1 MGRVASSVDNTKIKS
16 FSSTMQR
23 DLLDTGTWDTPDQPG
38 SAIFEWIEAW
48 SRYAG
53 DPLPDRWG
61 PGAGVTS
68 ADRGSR
74 WTSCRAWC
82 EALDLVAVS

>member
-48 SRYAG
+48 YNPRRQHASI
-53 DPLPDRWG
+53 
-61 PGAGVTS
+61 S
-68 ADRGSR
+68 
-74 WTSCRAWC
+74 
-82 EALDLVAVS
+82 DLAPAPAPAKYDNRHRNAATAA